1 MTELQIKLRQPWAQ
15 GFIEA
20 GAVATVRQLSDIN
33 GNRARPL
40 WTREKPVDI
49 AGEDGSSGEH
59 SKFELP
65 GGGYYE
71 VEITR
76 PRGGDISREFLIREG
91 EVRIET
97 ITMEVSP
104 HEYLSWQ
111 QYAGHVPADPFQ
123 RRRARFA
130 GASLEL
136 HVAAPIPQVL
146 ATNLPASELAWDLVR
161 DGKKGFAPWTVPGPL
176 PSWPAPQWDDQ
187 FVTWFPPMP
196 NLVQAGP
203 LTEELRTKGLPPNW
217 WFPRW
222 LVFDNGS
229 KIDLASVPWPWWG
242 TTERNRDEEIRFV
255 YDRLVPS
262 SVDREA
268 PGHLT
273 ISVQDRR
280 WFGLLEFLASG
291 RLSLTGEMSAEVLR
305 KDDPREALY
314 GKRKG
319 PLAAVAGGIILVAS
333 AESSEK
339 QEWDDWLE
347 NLSNWFPGIPDGPI
361 LLGYRRVQQAKDE
374 NDLRSA
380 YFILR
385 EAIARGIPFFSACIR
400 MLGLALAQISEE
412 IPEAEKSRRNIAVVS
427 TRVDPDQPF
436 TVIRV

>member
-1 MTELQIKLRQPWAQ
+1 MTELLIKLHQPYAQ
-15 GFIEA
+15 GYIEA
-20 GAVATVRQLSDIN
+20 GAMATVRQLSDIT
-33 GNRARPL
+33 GSRIRPL

-49 AGEDGSSGEH
+49 AGGDGSSGEH

-76 PRGGDISREFLIREG
+76 PRGQDISREFMIREG
-91 EVRIET
+91 EIRTET

-104 HEYLSWQ
+104 HEYLGWQ

-123 RRRARFA
+123 QRRASF
-130 GASLEL
+130 SKDVFEL
-136 HVAAPIPQVL
+136 HLTAFIPQVWV
-146 ATNLPASELAWDLVR
+146 TNVPGSELAWDLVR
-161 DGKKGFAPWTVPGPL
+161 KGKQEFAPWTVPGPL
-176 PSWPAPQWDDQ
+176 PPWPAPLWDDQ

-203 LTEELRTKGLPPNW
+203 LMDELRIKGLPPNG

-229 KIDLASVPWPWWG
+229 KTDLASVPWPWWG
-242 TTERNRDEEIRFV
+242 MTERNPDEEIRFV
-255 YDRLVPS
+255 YDRVLPS

-291 RLSLTGEMSAEVLR
+291 RLSLTGEMSAQVLG
-305 KDDPREALY
+305 KDDPMDALY

-319 PLAAVAGGIILVAS
+319 PLAAAAGGIVLVS
-333 AESSEK
+333 RAESSEK
-339 QEWDDWLE
+339 QEWDQWLE

-374 NDLRSA
+374 NDVKSA
-380 YFILR
+380 YAILR

-400 MLGLALAQISEE
+400 MLALALAQISEE
-412 IPEAEKSRRNIAVVS
+412 IPEAEELRRQIAAVS